1 MKRLRNESGVD
12 RLNLRLQR
20 RRVNSR
26 ARRLAKQ
33 SVFGERDVP
42 TRDAHLLNST
52 IAALTPIR
60 SFDFDNLI
68 RIQLDLDNNIPERK
82 AADAVWR
89 AIYLGILGDR
99 DTLLWARW
107 VAAHIVNFVIDDKSF
122 PEDRPRRALKAIK
135 LRSQGGS
142 EDQDDDEL
150 VFAYTK
156 IRLIRALEKV
166 DGSISPPSPTDL
178 ANELKQI
185 GLFPDRTVKSVA
197 DLIRKR
203 VERQG

>member
-1 MKRLRNESGVD
+1 MNRLHNESGVD

-26 ARRLAKQ
+26 ARRLNKQ
-33 SVFGERDVP
+33 SVFGEHDIP

-68 RIQLDLDNNIPERK
+68 RTQLDLDKNIPERK

-89 AIYLGILGDR
+89 AIYLGILDDR

-107 VAAHIVNFVIDDKSF
+107 VAAHVVNFVIDDKSC
-122 PEDRPRRALKAIK
+122 PEDRPKRALKAIK
-135 LRSQGGS
+135 LRGQGGT

-150 VFAYTK
+150 DFADTK
-156 IRLIRALEKV
+156 IRLMRAMAKIDSSV
-166 DGSISPPSPTDL
+166 SPPSPTDL
-178 ANELKQI
+178 ANGLKNI
-185 GLFPDRTVKSVA
+185 GLFPDRTVKSIA